1 MPIMKKL
8 ALVGATLVL
17 ASCGSDNNNLPVD
30 PPAPPPPPPAPTA
43 AEILTETLGGVGG
56 LEAFTLPASDDFENI
71 PQDPSNPITAEKVAL
86 GQMLFHETALAT
98 DGVNEGEEGTWSCA
112 SCHHAQAG
120 FKSGVLQGIGEGGAG
135 FGEKGEGRVFVA
147 GFDKDSADPTLVPD
161 VQPLTS
167 PTILNTAY
175 QEVMLWNGQFGNA
188 VNGVVNVG
196 LEDDVLATPGT
207 PKSQN
212 VRELAG
218 IETQAVAGT
227 GVHRLRTFD
236 GSILQTNE
244 EYIALFDAA
253 FPASS
258 GDHLEEAG
266 KAMAA
271 YERTVLANEAPF
283 QKWLSGDAEAMTEEQ
298 LMGANLFF
306 GKAGCVDCH
315 SGPGLSSPAGATEGE
330 MFFAI
335 GFEDFDTNNPAVT
348 GGVGVNDSRG
358 RGGFTGEEEDFFK
371 FKVPQLYNLT
381 DTNVFGHGGS
391 FSSVRDVVAYKN
403 AAVSQKVLPEGTL
416 DSRFVPLGLT
426 EEEMDLITVFIEEAL
441 YDPSLM
447 RYVPEVIP
455 SGQCFPNNDE
465 QTKADLGC

>member
-86 GQMLFHETALAT
+86 GQLLFHETALAT
-98 DGVNEGEEGTWSCA
+98 EGVNAGEEGTWSCA

-135 FGEKGEGRVFVA
+135 FGEKGEGRVFAA

-188 VNGVVNVG
+188 VNGIVNVG

-227 GVHRLRTFD
+227 GVHRMRTSD
-236 GSILQTNE
+236 NSILQTNE

-283 QKWLSGDAEAMTEEQ
+283 QKWLKGDAEAMTEEQ
-298 LMGANLFF
+298 LVGANLFF

-315 SGPGLSSPAGATEGE
+315 NGPGLNSPAGAAEDE
-330 MFFAI
+330 IFFAI

-403 AAVSQKVLPEGTL
+403 AAVPQKVLPEGTL
-416 DSRFVPLGLT
+416 DPRFVPLGLT

-441 YDPSLM
+441 YDPNLM
-447 RYVPEVIP
+447 RYVPESIP